1 MNSHRGGNDKL
12 SLEMLDKS
20 AMGCRDEGVL
30 KLRVNFERRN
40 GVQVIAFLEVKFY
53 IMTLQMSVTLKVV
66 QNCV

>member
-40 GVQVIAFLEVKFY
+40 DSQVIAFSEVDFY
-53 IMTLQMSVTLKVV
+53 MMI
-66 QNCV
+66 